1 MINSLRK
8 IIFYQP
14 LPAVLITI
22 VLILDLASEVKLVR
36 IDLARNMVALLAI
49 FTLMP
54 WLKRFHQNFSVHEKD
69 KLFLGAVASGAILNL
84 IYHGNG
90 LSNNLL
96 VIFGMRF
103 LVSWLTAIAFAL
115 ALCTLRDLIF
125 VHRKNST
132 SRNFFLLLVAIA
144 IYSLIAPAMPLDNH
158 LRDATTPITST
169 SGHSSLL
176 SRLISGA
183 MIYLMVINSFRLQWI
198 KVLNKRQ
205 KIISLSLRAVVMILV
220 ISVLFVTKSDSGQA
234 LNALYSYSSVIG
246 NYAWA
251 CLVFFF
257 IYLHFSSITVL
268 LYLPTASVYDRKVKE
283 ISSLHQL
290 SRIILGVFDIDQL
303 AQIILSRTIEVTGA
317 NYGWLLLRRKESSE
331 FELIG
336 HRHVPERL
344 LRYLSMSSENELIHW
359 MLKHREPLAI
369 DRITQHHLTRELDY
383 WKQLS
388 GSLLAIPIIASET
401 VIGLL
406 FAVKQDEYGFLPDD
420 KVILT
425 AFANNAS
432 IAIENAR
439 LIQQSLEREKYEQEI
454 KIAHQAQMKLLPRT
468 MPRADMLEIDAIC
481 IPANEVGGDYYDFF
495 QIDDQDLAVVVGDVS
510 GKGAEAAFYMAEAK
524 GVLESLS
531 SIYPSPKELLVH
543 ANKIFYQTFDPKT
556 FFSAIY
562 CVFNLS
568 DKRLTFCRAGH
579 CPLIYCAKNSARAV
593 LIEPDGLGL
602 GLEAGEKFALTL
614 TEQAIQLGSGDVLF
628 LYTDGLVEAR
638 NSRHEEFGEQKLCDI
653 VLRHRGK
660 GVASIKAEVLNQ
672 IHSFVSG
679 HPQHDDLTMV
689 VIKVR

>member
-495 QIDDQDLAVVVGDVS
+495 QIDAL
-510 GKGAEAAFYMAEAK
+510 
-524 GVLESLS
+524 LS
-531 SIYPSPKELLVH
+531 
-543 ANKIFYQTFDPKT
+543 
-556 FFSAIY
+556 
-562 CVFNLS
+562 
-568 DKRLTFCRAGH
+568 
-579 CPLIYCAKNSARAV
+579 
-593 LIEPDGLGL
+593 GLGC
-602 GLEAGEKFALTL
+602 G
-614 TEQAIQLGSGDVLF
+614 
-628 LYTDGLVEAR
+628 
-638 NSRHEEFGEQKLCDI
+638 C
-653 VLRHRGK
+653 RGCFR
-660 GVASIKAEVLNQ
+660 Q
-672 IHSFVSG
+672 
-679 HPQHDDLTMV
+679 
-689 VIKVR
+689 RR